1 MDRTPEP
8 TNDHERTIAEAIDSR
23 LMASDS
29 PYESVV
35 TEIVMS
41 VPFDMSIAETE
52 FLFDYAHWRLAH
64 PLKKQPSRGILPE
77 DLKRSG

>member
-8 TNDHERTIAEAIDSR
+8 TNNHERTIAEALDSK
-23 LMASDS
+23 LLAPDS
-29 PYESVV
+29 PYESIVPEVV
-35 TEIVMS
+35 VSM
-41 VPFDMSIAETE
+41 PFDMSIAETE
-52 FLFDYAHWRLAH
+52 FLFNYAHWRLAH